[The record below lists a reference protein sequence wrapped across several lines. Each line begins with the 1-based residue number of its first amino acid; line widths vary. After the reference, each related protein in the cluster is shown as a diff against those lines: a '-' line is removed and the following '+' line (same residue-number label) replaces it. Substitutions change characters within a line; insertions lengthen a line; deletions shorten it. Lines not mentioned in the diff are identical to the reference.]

1 MKLMEREM
9 LKMKTIQ
16 TALTIAGTDPTGGAG
31 IQADLKTF
39 QELKSY
45 GMSVITSVVAQNTT
59 GVKDVH
65 HQPLSMIE
73 KQLDA
78 VIEDISVDAVKSGMI
93 ANIDMMKIIKKKI
106 VLIKTPYVLD
116 PVMVAT
122 SGDPLIAEE
131 ARDFLKKELLPLA
144 TVVTPNIPEA
154 EFLLQRDIHNTED
167 MKQAAYD
174 LVTKYKAK
182 AALVKGGHLKEDATD
197 YLYDGTA
204 YYTLSERR
212 VATNNTHGTGCTL
225 AAAITSY
232 LSQGFSLVKSVQQ
245 AKKYVTLAIQ
255 HSFDLGHGSGP
266 TNHWAPRV
274 TKEVQQ

>member
-1 MKLMEREM
+1 LF
-9 LKMKTIQ
+9 
-16 TALTIAGTDPTGGAG
+16 P
-31 IQADLKTF
+31 
-39 QELKSY
+39 Y
-45 GMSVITSVVAQNTT
+45 TT
-59 GVKDVH
+59 LFRSVH

-93 ANIDMMKIIKKKI
+93 ANVDMMKAITKKI
-106 VLIKTPYVLD
+106 VLIATPYVLD

-131 ARDFLKKELLPLA
+131 ARDFIEKELLPLA
-144 TVVTPNIPEA
+144 TVVTPNISDA
-154 EFLLQRDIHNTED
+154 ESLLQRDIRNTKD

-204 YYTLSERR
+204 YYTLSESR

-225 AAAITSY
+225 ASAITSY
-232 LSQGFSLVKSVQQ
+232 LSQGFSLVKSV
-245 AKKYVTLAIQ
+245 
-255 HSFDLGHGSGP
+255 
-266 TNHWAPRV
+266 
-274 TKEVQQ
+274 